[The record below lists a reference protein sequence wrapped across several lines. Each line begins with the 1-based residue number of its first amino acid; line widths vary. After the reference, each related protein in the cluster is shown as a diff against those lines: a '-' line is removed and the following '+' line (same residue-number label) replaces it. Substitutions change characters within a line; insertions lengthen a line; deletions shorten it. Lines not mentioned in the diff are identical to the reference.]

1 MTRIISPRLR
11 DPERGT
17 ILVLVITIL
26 AALLSAAAVA
36 LYLQV
41 SSTRAAG
48 ITSRTR
54 SSLYCAEAG
63 LAAARSLI
71 ADQTTNWADLLS
83 GNTSAYP
90 WYPIQGDIDDPPDGV
105 NDYIVTVRDNDDE
118 FPNDPTVDADDQI
131 FIVSTCVKYPD
142 SPREVLELV
151 SRQVPPGYHY
161 TDQGGGDESNS
172 GFVGGTP

>member
-1 MTRIISPRLR
+1 MTRINSPHPR

-17 ILVLVITIL
+17 ILVLVMTIL
-26 AALLSAAAVA
+26 AALLAAAAVA
-36 LYLQV
+36 LYLQI

-48 ITSRTR
+48 ISSRTR

-63 LAAARSLI
+63 LAAARPLI
-71 ADQTTNWADLLS
+71 AAQSTNWAEILAGTTTD
-83 GNTSAYP
+83 YP

-105 NDYIVTVRDNDDE
+105 ADFVVTVKDNDDE
-118 FPNDPTVDADDQI
+118 FPLDPTVDADDRI

-142 SPREVLELV
+142 NPREVMELV

-161 TDQGGGDESNS
+161 TDQSGGDESNS
-172 GFVGGTP
+172 GFVGSP